1 MAAGCQNVWTP
12 DEWTIHHTPG
22 EKTVYLQLHGVPPE
36 KLAGLPP
43 QVILPIRTVI
53 GMLQKIKK
61 NRQQAAKV
69 SRTGQIPAGV
79 DFQAMD

>member
-12 DEWTIHHTPG
+12 DEWTFHHTLG
-22 EKTVYLQLHGVPPE
+22 EKIVYLRLHGVPPE

-53 GMLQKIKK
+53 GMLQKNKA
-61 NRQQAAKV
+61 NRQAEKV

-79 DFQAMD
+79 DFEEMD